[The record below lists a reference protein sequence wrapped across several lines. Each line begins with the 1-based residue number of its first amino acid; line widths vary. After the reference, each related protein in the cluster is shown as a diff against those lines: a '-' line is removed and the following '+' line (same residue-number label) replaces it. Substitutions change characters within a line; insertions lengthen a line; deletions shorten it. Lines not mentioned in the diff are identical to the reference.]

1 MTTTDQVRAPRQ
13 TTPFTPPGAALIAG
27 APAAYLLLLA
37 VVLVRPLLPAI
48 DPQHDY
54 AAQYGYDTSVYV
66 AVGAA
71 VLGLISTL
79 LWPRTRLGPA
89 ATLMRTAVL
98 VLCLWASAGLVLDG
112 FRFFFWST
120 GIPAGD
126 FGLIDGRGALTRA
139 AAGLALVMTTVTLV
153 RLRGATPRTGAR
165 KVWPG
170 AAAAMAAFA
179 YPMLKYYWA
188 LGGTVARPVPYDEG
202 FPYAETVLLFGGV
215 TLSLLLIRGFA
226 NRVLQLGLV
235 CSGWLVTLVAV
246 NQGALPLFGM
256 VNYAV
261 GGARPDVLNDQS
273 STWWVVAVVY
283 GTWAVLGLLVGL
295 ATINCHPREN
305 RSAGRDLQ

>member
-1 MTTTDQVRAPRQ
+1 MTTTHQL
-13 TTPFTPPGAALIAG
+13 GAARQPTPNIWPRAALLAG
-27 APAAYLLLLA
+27 ATCAYLLLI
-37 VVLVRPLLPAI
+37 VVILVRPLLPAI

-66 AVGAA
+66 AVSAA
-71 VLGLISTL
+71 VLGMISTL
-79 LWPRTRLGPA
+79 LWPRARRGPA

-153 RLRGATPRTGAR
+153 RLRGATARTGAR

-170 AAAAMAAFA
+170 AAAAAVAFA

-188 LGGTVARPVPYDEG
+188 LGGTLARPVPYDEG
-202 FPYAETVLLFGGV
+202 FPFAETVILVGGV
-215 TLSLLLIRGFA
+215 TLALLLIRGFT

-246 NQGALPLFGM
+246 SQGMLPLFGM
-256 VNYAV
+256 VNYAL
-261 GGARPDVLNDQS
+261 GGSRPAVLNDQS

-295 ATINCHPREN
+295 ATINCRPRED